1 MVCGERDGHL
11 SGMTQIPPPQDTA
24 TPPAAPP
31 AEAAEPGP
39 SMGRLVGVDLAR
51 ALAVFGMFVVHIGPS
66 ASAVDGVGAWVRGLA
81 EGRSSALFATLAGFS
96 LMLISGRLE
105 PKTGLAGRQA
115 KARIAIRAVVLLA
128 LGTVMAMAYGGV
140 VILAFYGLYFLLAL
154 PLVRLPARTLAI
166 IAATLAVVMPPLA
179 FGVRTLLTEPVTAA
193 LKAYDPLD
201 RIGGVGILDLLL
213 TGFYPAITWM
223 AFVIAGMALG
233 RLDLAAGSVRRRL
246 AALGP
251 ALVVFAYGTSWL
263 LGRLFDGV
271 REAAEMQATAA
282 HGSGSGPKSFG
293 SGADMAPP
301 DATGSA
307 WSLLTAGPHS
317 GMTFDI
323 IGCVGVAITVIVGAT
338 VAVDRLRWLRRLATP
353 IIAVGTMSL
362 TAYVGHFVVSSQVS
376 VPTGTESQDSWVP
389 VLLFI
394 LGAIVFAGIWSRFF
408 RRGPLEY
415 LLNAAT
421 KPVKHLR

>member
-1 MVCGERDGHL
+1 
-11 SGMTQIPPPQDTA
+11 MTKLPPLETSPPESP
-24 TPPAAPP
+24 TPPEAAP
-31 AEAAEPGP
+31 
-39 SMGRLVGVDLAR
+39 SLGRLVGVDLAR
-51 ALAVFGMFVVHIGPS
+51 ALAVFGMFVIHIGPS
-66 ASAVDGVGAWVRGLA
+66 ASAVDGIGAWVRGLA

-96 LMLISGRLE
+96 LMLIAGRLE
-105 PKTGLAGRQA
+105 PKTGVAGRQA
-115 KARIAIRAVVLLA
+115 RARIVIRAVVLLA
-128 LGTVMAMAYGGV
+128 LGTVMAMAFGGV

-179 FGVRTLLTEPVTAA
+179 FGVRSLLTEPVTAA

-201 RIGGVGILDLLL
+201 RIGGVGVLDLLV
-213 TGFYPAITWM
+213 TGFYPAMTWM

-233 RLDLAAGSVRRRL
+233 RLDLTARTVQRRL
-246 AALGP
+246 AVLGP
-251 ALVVFAYGTSWL
+251 ALTVFAYGTSWL

-271 REAAEMQATAA
+271 RVAAEMQSASA
-282 HGSGSGPKSFG
+282 HGSGSGPKSFGPGADMALSGPKSFG
-293 SGADMAPP
+293 SGADMASA
-301 DATGSA
+301 DAAGSA

-323 IGCVGVAITVIVGAT
+323 VGSVGVAITVIVGAT
-338 VAVDRLRWLRRLATP
+338 VAIDRLGWLRRLAAP

-362 TAYVGHFVVSSQVS
+362 TAYVGHFVVSPMVS
-376 VPTGTESQDSWVP
+376 VSTGTESQDSWVP

-394 LGAIVFAGIWSRFF
+394 LGTIVFAGIWSRFF

-415 LLNAAT
+415 LLNIAT
-421 KPVKHLR
+421 KPAKHLR